1 MGIVPDDEAR
11 GSGRAKTDL
20 TMLLGSMK
28 TMRAEAVLSKIL
40 CIESQSRR
48 PIAIGAM
55 LVTAWLSTAATALAN
70 GPESQAVKSPTLE
83 SQSLRL
89 RFDEG
94 FLSLHSSQRP
104 YTEVLGAIQKETGMR
119 FHYTIPMSGTVTL
132 SFKDVPVQKAL
143 KRLLGREAQLMFRF
157 PEGRGI
163 AGRAGGPED
172 VWILGKVSGP
182 IPEVGG
188 PADKSAASAGKGN
201 VTRAEPSETPAPV
214 GEPEPEVDPA
224 TSEIEKLTVQQ
235 NAHYGI
241 YGFWNSVI
249 QQNTVVDNGLSGIV
263 TRSGSL
269 VLCGLRDLKAM
280 ACGGKGKST

>member
-1 MGIVPDDEAR
+1 
-11 GSGRAKTDL
+11 
-20 TMLLGSMK
+20 
-28 TMRAEAVLSKIL
+28 
-40 CIESQSRR
+40 
-48 PIAIGAM
+48 
-55 LVTAWLSTAATALAN
+55 
-70 GPESQAVKSPTLE
+70 
-83 SQSLRL
+83 
-89 RFDEG
+89 
-94 FLSLHSSQRP
+94 
-104 YTEVLGAIQKETGMR
+104 
-119 FHYTIPMSGTVTL
+119 
-132 SFKDVPVQKAL
+132 
-143 KRLLGREAQLMFRF
+143 MFRF
-157 PEGRGI
+157 PEGPGI

-172 VWILGKVSGP
+172 VWIRGKVSGP

-188 PADKSAASAGKGN
+188 PADKAAASAGEGN
-201 VTRAEPSETPAPV
+201 VTRAEPSETPARV
-214 GEPEPEVDPA
+214 DEPQPEVDPA